1 MKKQKIIIFHRHFTL
16 LELPS
21 VEKGRRMTEARIIES
36 WKNLPSAFYAFGT
49 FRNVPF
55 LIARHNS

>member
-36 WKNLPSAFYAFGT
+36 WNYQ
-49 FRNVPF
+49 R
-55 LIARHNS
+55 